1 LSTMTFSITTFSI
14 TTFNIMTFSINTFSI
29 TTFNIMTY
37 SIMPLMLIVRIK
49 FKCIL
54 SPLAD
59 YRYIEIVMLNAAMLN
74 VVLINVVLLNVVM
87 LNVIIL
93 NVVAPLK
100 EKSGCPK
107 PLYSQSIAL
116 RCLDYMSLHANHIS
130 IPYGRGKDK
139 EREK

>member
-1 LSTMTFSITTFSI
+1 
-14 TTFNIMTFSINTFSI
+14 
-29 TTFNIMTY
+29 
-37 SIMPLMLIVRIK
+37 MLNVV
-49 FKCIL
+49 L
-54 SPLAD
+54 
-59 YRYIEIVMLNAAMLN
+59 LNAAMLN
-74 VVLINVVLLNVVM
+74 VVLMNVVLLNAVL
-87 LNVIIL
+87 LNVIMP